1 MRPLKL
7 IVLWHTVGLAYL
19 ALVVYGSL
27 TPSPPDLS
35 TFPGADKGVHL
46 AVYGGMML
54 WFGFLYPSRRSA
66 LVLGAL
72 FVALGIVLDLLQ
84 GTTGYRSM
92 ELLDMVANAI
102 GVLIGGLLSRTRIGL
117 ALIRLEALIF
127 RGRKKEEKMDS

>member
-7 IVLWHTVGLAYL
+7 TVLWHTVGLAYL
-19 ALVVYGSL
+19 ALVIYGSL

-46 AVYGGMML
+46 TVYAGMML
-54 WFGFLYPSRRSA
+54 WFGFLYQSRRSV

-92 ELLDMVANAI
+92 ELLDMVANTI

-117 ALIRLEALIF
+117 ALSRLEQLILE
-127 RGRKKEEKMDS
+127 GGESSEEIDS